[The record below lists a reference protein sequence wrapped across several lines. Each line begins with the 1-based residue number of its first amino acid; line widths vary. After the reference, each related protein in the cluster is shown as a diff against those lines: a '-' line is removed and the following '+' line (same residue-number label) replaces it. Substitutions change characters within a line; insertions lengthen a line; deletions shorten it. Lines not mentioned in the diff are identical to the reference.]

1 MVLKNI
7 PCGKDIPNDFNVVIE
22 IPEASA
28 PVKYEFCKDSNMI
41 VVDRFMSTTMR
52 YPCNYGFIPNTLYD
66 DGDPIDVLV
75 LAPEPLVHGCVI
87 NCRAVGVFKME
98 DDGGIDAKIIAVPS
112 PKLSKDYDHIKDIND
127 LPKSLLQKIE
137 HFFTHYKDLDSG
149 KWVKV
154 EGWDNAEFAKKEILK
169 SVKNYK

>member
-1 MVLKNI
+1 
-7 PCGKDIPNDFNVVIE
+7 
-22 IPEASA
+22 
-28 PVKYEFCKDSNMI
+28 MI
-41 VVDRFMSTTMR
+41 VVDRFMSSTMR
-52 YPCNYGFIPNTLYD
+52 YPCNYGFVPNTIYD

-75 LAPEPLVHGCVI
+75 LAPYPLAVGCVI

-98 DDGGIDAKIIAVPS
+98 DDGGVDAKVIAVPS
-112 PKLSKDYDHIKDIND
+112 SKLTKEYDHINDVDD
-127 LPKSLLQKIE
+127 LPVSLKQKIE

-154 EGWDNAEFAKKEILK
+154 EGWDNAAFARKEIEK

>member
-1 MVLKNI
+1 MLNNV

-22 IPEASA
+22 IPQDGD
-28 PVKYEFCKDSNMI
+28 PIKYEFCKDSNMI
-41 VVDRFMSTTMR
+41 VVDRFMSSTMR
-52 YPCNYGFIPNTLYD
+52 YPANYGFIPNTLYD

-75 LAPEPLVHGCVI
+75 LSPYPLAVGCVI
-87 NCRAVGVFKME
+87 NCRAIGVFKME
-98 DDGGIDAKIIAVPS
+98 DDGGIDAKIIAVPNS
-112 PKLSKDYDHIKDIND
+112 KLTKEYDHINDIDD
-127 LPKSLLQKIE
+127 LPKTLQQRIE

-154 EGWDNAEFAKKEILK
+154 DGWDNADFARKEIVK

>member
-1 MVLKNI
+1 MLKNI

-22 IPEASA
+22 IPQDSD
-28 PVKYEFCKDSNMI
+28 PIKYEFDKDSNMI
-41 VVDRFMSTTMR
+41 VVDRFMSSTMR
-52 YPCNYGFIPNTLYD
+52 YPCNYGFVPNTLYD

-75 LAPEPLVHGCVI
+75 LAPYPLAVGCII

-98 DDGGIDAKIIAVPS
+98 DDGGVDAKVIAVPS
-112 PKLSKDYDHIKDIND
+112 SKLTKEYDHINDVDD
-127 LPKSLLQKIE
+127 LPVSLKQKIE

-154 EGWDNAEFAKKEILK
+154 EGWDNAAFSRKENEK

>member
-1 MVLKNI
+1 MLKNI

-22 IPEASA
+22 IPQDGD
-28 PVKYEFCKDSNMI
+28 PIKYEFDKDSNMV
-41 VVDRFMSTTMR
+41 VVDRFMSSTMR
-52 YPCNYGFIPNTLYD
+52 YPANYGFIPNTLYD

-75 LAPEPLVHGCVI
+75 LAPYPLAVGCVI

-112 PKLSKDYDHIKDIND
+112 SKLSKEYDHINDIDD
-127 LPKSLLQKIE
+127 LPDTLKARIE

-154 EGWDNAEFAKKEILK
+154 DGWDNAEFARKEIIK